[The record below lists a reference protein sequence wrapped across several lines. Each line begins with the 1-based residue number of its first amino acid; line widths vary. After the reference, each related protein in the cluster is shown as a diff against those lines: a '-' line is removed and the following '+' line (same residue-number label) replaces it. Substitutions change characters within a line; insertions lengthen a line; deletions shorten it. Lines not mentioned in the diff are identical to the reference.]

1 MIEIIHVDQ
10 GDVLFKFSNEMPF
23 NEVIE
28 LIVDRLHIA
37 SSLILLYN
45 SEGFIIDP
53 SIMPRLSDN
62 TQLFLFRRDF
72 VNKDSSVPK
81 LF

>member
-28 LIVDRLHIA
+28 LIVD
-37 SSLILLYN
+37 SLGIIDGSIIKPSELYN
-45 SEGFIIDP
+45 KIKEDA
-53 SIMPRLSDN
+53 M
-62 TQLFLFRRDF
+62 
-72 VNKDSSVPK
+72 
-81 LF
+81 